1 MKEEFDSSEMSSA
14 GLFWEHVKQD
24 ISTDMEIHMKTSDL
38 LSPKKSPVQWGSAAK
53 LWVNL
58 SWHLGPTT
66 YWWTQSHL
74 YLDLQ
79 LILSKCWGS
88 LLATVKSCR
97 YFIDWKIPETFNK
110 VQIHLGMTHY
120 AMIWLRMAQTYALLI
135 MIGPMIA
142 GLHLKGRPKTENAT
156 KSVVLQGN
164 DLLATFRIKWHL
176 SEHETLQRTEICE
189 ACLRKAN
196 VGLWLVAFVFLPAW
210 KLRWCGSWTFMQ

>member
-24 ISTDMEIHMKTSDL
+24 LSTDMEIHMKTSDL
-38 LSPKKSPVQWGSAAK
+38 LSPKKSPVDLWGSAAK

-88 LLATVKSCR
+88 LLATVKAARISLIGRFLKPLIRCKFTWVWR
-97 YFIDWKIPETFNK
+97 YDSLCNDMTTYGSNVCPFDHDWPHDSWIAFEGEAEDRKCY
-110 VQIHLGMTHY
+110 QICGPSRK
-120 AMIWLRMAQTYALLI
+120 WLTC
-135 MIGPMIA
+135 
-142 GLHLKGRPKTENAT
+142 HF
-156 KSVVLQGN
+156 S
-164 DLLATFRIKWHL
+164 D
-176 SEHETLQRTEICE
+176 
-189 ACLRKAN
+189 
-196 VGLWLVAFVFLPAW
+196 
-210 KLRWCGSWTFMQ
+210 

>member
-38 LSPKKSPVQWGSAAK
+38 LSPKKSPVDQWGSAAK

-88 LLATVKSCR
+88 LLATVKAAGISLIGRFLKPLIRCK
-97 YFIDWKIPETFNK
+97 FTW
-110 VQIHLGMTHY
+110 V
-120 AMIWLRMAQTYALLI
+120 WLTMLWYDYVWLKRAALLI

-164 DLLATFRIKWHL
+164 DYLTFRT
-176 SEHETLQRTEICE
+176 S
-189 ACLRKAN
+189 
-196 VGLWLVAFVFLPAW
+196 
-210 KLRWCGSWTFMQ
+210 